1 MLDNF
6 FLTLEFYFQMLKK
19 LMILVFWTSIMYS
32 RICSKKVGLSSRG
45 VPDTRFKVRCRTKT
59 LPDLWL
65 PDRDFYNDISSQY
78 FICPYAFK
86 LSFKFSLLLTLNFK
100 PGVYIIQAGPIIA
113 WILTFTLVNYQIILS
128 FLCV

>member
-65 PDRDFYNDISSQY
+65 PDWDQDWDQTKTFINDIPSKFY
-78 FICPYAFK
+78 LCPYPIK
-86 LSFKFSLLLTLNFK
+86 LSFKISVLLTLNYKKVLRF
-100 PGVYIIQAGPIIA
+100 IIY
-113 WILTFTLVNYQIILS
+113 LFVKF
-128 FLCV
+128 FLYLIPTS